1 MPKEG
6 YVREKG
12 PSQRDLESR
21 SDYCA
26 LAYFAR
32 EVGALDTH
40 IVEILREIIHI
51 DGLKPYSLRNFSG
64 SRGMTRDE
72 YHAYLKTAVD
82 VIEEKQKDLYRSQVG
97 EWMSKHAPEKYWQ
110 YEPLSAGIVHTLLSS
125 GDEKR
130 SSLGYVAQ
138 ILSLHF
144 DSPVDGGTLREVI
157 KHAGNGVLVERLK
170 KRSSNISKE
179 TIRMRLEEL
188 EKRLL
193 QKPRVRSEWA
203 RQEDGSFNARHIG
216 LALVLKKEGVSPAG
230 IAFCIQEV
238 SGRSVPVVSMKYF
251 LNSWSQQVELSEHDH
266 EWIQEHVPR
275 LMTLYTERK
284 QKRYIQ
290 GARNRMTEEKRQRAQ
305 DLLEAT
311 FMKKYRD
318 IVLRIARKTAGDT
331 TKAEDIAQEVF
342 VRLLRALRQGTLR
355 LEPEK
360 KLFGYI
366 QKACR
371 SVYVDMYA
379 RKNRGEVLTD
389 PQDFVQFSTHAREDV
404 FGEDSERAHLL
415 ESAIRTL
422 PKEQAEIITYLFF
435 EDLSQ
440 EEVAQKL
447 GIPLGTVKSRA
458 RLAYQKIRTSLSS
471 IGYSLDEI

>member
-6 YVREKG
+6 YTREKG
-12 PSQRDLESR
+12 PSQKDLESR

-26 LAYFAR
+26 LVYFAR
-32 EVGALDTH
+32 EAGALDTH
-40 IVEILREIIHI
+40 IMELLKEEGHI
-51 DGLKPYSLRNFSG
+51 DGLKSYSLRNFSG

-72 YHAYLKTAVD
+72 YHAYLKTVVD
-82 VIEEKQKDLYRSQVG
+82 VMEERQKDLYRSQVG
-97 EWMSKHAPEKYWQ
+97 EWMSKRAPEKYWQ
-110 YEPLSAGIVHTLLSS
+110 YEPLSAGIAHTLLSA

-138 ILSLHF
+138 ILSLHL
-144 DSPVDGGTLREVI
+144 DSPVDGGTLREAI
-157 KHAGNGVLVERLK
+157 KHAGKDVLMERLE
-170 KRSSNISKE
+170 KRISSISQE
-179 TIRMRLEEL
+179 AIRVRLGEL

-216 LALVLKKEGVSPAG
+216 LAVVLRKEGLSPAG
-230 IAFCIQEV
+230 VAFCIQEV
-238 SGRSVPVVSMKYF
+238 SGHSVPVVSMKHF
-251 LNSWSQQVELSEHDH
+251 LKSWNQEVELSEHDH
-266 EWIQEHVPR
+266 AWIQEQIPG
-275 LMTLYTERK
+275 LITLYKERK
-284 QKRYIQ
+284 QERYIQ

-305 DLLEAT
+305 DLVEAT
-311 FMKKYRD
+311 FMKRYRD
-318 IVLRIARKTAGDT
+318 VVLRIARTMAGDA

-355 LEPEK
+355 LEPEEE
-360 KLFGYI
+360 LFGYI
-366 QKACR
+366 KKACR

-389 PQDFVQFSTHAREDV
+389 PQDFVRFFEHARQDT
-404 FGEDSERAHLL
+404 FGEDSERARLL

-458 RLAYQKIRTSLSS
+458 RLAYQKIRMSLSP
-471 IGYSLDEI
+471 IGSSLDEI